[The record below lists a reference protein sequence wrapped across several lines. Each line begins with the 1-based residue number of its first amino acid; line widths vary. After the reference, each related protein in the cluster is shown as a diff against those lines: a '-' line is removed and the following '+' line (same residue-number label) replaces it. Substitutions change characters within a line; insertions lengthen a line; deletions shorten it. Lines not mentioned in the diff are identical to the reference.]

1 MPEGLVGRY
10 VWSMRQLLGVQ
21 ARLRRLDPRIV
32 DGLLG
37 VVIALLALPGL
48 MPALDESRRDPDG
61 WSLILIL
68 LMSMPIAFRR
78 VAPDVVMAT
87 TGIATVLYYGLG
99 YPDTP
104 AALGTLVAL
113 YSVAAHGNR
122 KIAIQALIGTA
133 IGMSFSILVSDPGD
147 LTLQILISN
156 YIIYGTDWVIGD
168 NVRTRRAYT
177 HELEERAARLES
189 ERETRSQE
197 AVIEERRRI
206 AREMHDVVAHN
217 VSVMVVQAGAAR
229 RVMDARPEQARD
241 ALSSIETTG
250 RQALTEMRRLTGVL
264 RRDDETDPTPQP
276 GLGYLEKLVEQTREA
291 GLPVELTV
299 EGRPYELPQG
309 ADLSAFRILQ
319 EALTNSLK
327 HAGPSSAAVCIR
339 YCPGRLELRVTDDG
353 RGAAGR
359 LSNGH
364 VGGHGLVGMRER
376 VAMFGGE
383 LKTGPRSGGGYEVTA
398 TLPLDTI
405 GQWSQS

>member
-1 MPEGLVGRY
+1 MPEGLAGRY
-10 VWSMRQLLGVQ
+10 VGSMRQQLGIQ

-48 MPALDESRRDPDG
+48 MPVLDESRRDPDA

-78 VAPDVVMAT
+78 VAPDVVMGT
-87 TGIATVLYYGLG
+87 TGIATVIYYGLG

-133 IGMSFSILVSDPGD
+133 IGMSFSILVSEPGD

-156 YIIYGTDWVIGD
+156 YIIYGTAWVIGD

-229 RVMDARPEQARD
+229 RVMDSRPEQARD

-264 RRDDETDPTPQP
+264 RRDHETDKTPQP
-276 GLGYLEKLVEQTREA
+276 GLGYLGKLVEQTREA
-291 GLPVELTV
+291 GLPVEVTV

-353 RGAAGR
+353 RGAAER

-364 VGGHGLVGMRER
+364 VEGHGLVGMRER
-376 VAMFGGE
+376 VSMFGGD
-383 LKTGPRSGGGYEVTA
+383 LKTGPRPGGGYEVTA
-398 TLPLDTI
+398 TLPLDTLDK
-405 GQWSQS
+405 